1 MPLRIREATPVD
13 LPQLLNMLRKYREQT
28 PLDFLSEAD
37 NASYITQML
46 CEIMAGRGV
55 VLVAEDDGLMG
66 MLIAGI
72 HPSRWSP
79 AHLLLTELAWW
90 VEPKHRGGTA
100 GHRLLKRYI
109 EAGQKMKEQGRICN
123 FFISKMS
130 NSPNLDYGRF
140 GFKYLEEFWVM

>member
-28 PLDFLSEAD
+28 PLEFLSEAD
-37 NASYITQML
+37 NATYITQML

-55 VLVAEDDGLMG
+55 VLVAEDDGLVG

-79 AHLLLTELAWW
+79 THLLLTELAWW

>member
-28 PLDFLSEAD
+28 PLEFLSEAD
-37 NASYITQML
+37 NATYITQML

-55 VLVAEDDGLMG
+55 VLVAEDDGLVG

-72 HPSRWSP
+72 
-79 AHLLLTELAWW
+79 HLLLTELAWW

>member
-1 MPLRIREATPVD
+1 MPLQIREATPVD

-28 PLDFLSEAD
+28 PLEFLSEAD
-37 NASYITQML
+37 NATYITQML

-55 VLVAEDDGLMG
+55 VLVAEDDGLVG

-79 AHLLLTELAWW
+79 THLLLTELAWW

>member
-1 MPLRIREATPVD
+1 MRLQIREATPVD
-13 LPQLLNMLRKYREQT
+13 IPQLLDMLRKYRDQT

-37 NASYITQML
+37 NRTYITQML

-55 VLVAEDDGLMG
+55 VLVAETDSLVG

-79 AHLLLTELAWW
+79 SHLLLTELAWW
-90 VEPKHRGGTA
+90 VEPEHRGGTA

-109 EAGQKMKEQGRICN
+109 EAGQKMKQEGRVCN

-130 NSPNLDYGRF
+130 NSPDIDYGRF
-140 GFKYLEEFWVM
+140 GFRYLEQFWVQ

>member
-1 MPLRIREATPVD
+1 MPQRIREATPID

-37 NASYITQML
+37 NATYITQML

-55 VLVAEDDGLMG
+55 VLVAEDDGLVG

-90 VEPKHRGGTA
+90 VEPEHRGGTT

-130 NSPNLDYGRF
+130 NSPDLDYGRF
-140 GFKYLEEFWVM
+140 GFRYLEQFWVQ

>member
-1 MPLRIREATPVD
+1 MPQRIREATPVD

-37 NASYITQML
+37 NVAYITQML

-55 VLVAEDDGLMG
+55 VLVAENDGLVG

-90 VEPKHRGGTA
+90 VEPEHRGGTA

-130 NSPNLDYGRF
+130 NSPDLDYGRF
-140 GFKYLEEFWVM
+140 GFRYLEQFWVQ

>member
-1 MPLRIREATPVD
+1 MPLQIREATPVD

-28 PLDFLSEAD
+28 PLEFLSEAD
-37 NASYITQML
+37 NATYITQML

-55 VLVAEDDGLMG
+55 VLVAEDDGLVG

-79 AHLLLTELAWW
+79 SHLLLTELAWW
-90 VEPKHRGGTA
+90 VEPEHRGGTA